1 MSTDKPDSSDK
12 NLRRVA
18 LRFEGTVQAV
28 GFRWTSCM
36 IASRVGCTGWV
47 RNERDGSVSM
57 ELQGTNEAIASFF
70 GMLQAD
76 FNRRHLTFVIAESN
90 DIAPVEGENEL
101 SVRWA

>member
-1 MSTDKPDSSDK
+1 MPADKCDASNQ

-28 GFRWTSCM
+28 GFRWTCRM
-36 IASRVGCTGWV
+36 IADRVGCTGWV
-47 RNERDGSVSM
+47 RNEVDGSVSM
-57 ELQGTNEAIASFF
+57 ELQGTNDAIASFF

-76 FNRRHLTFVIAESN
+76 YNRRHLTFVVTESD
-90 DIAPVEGENEL
+90 DIALVDGENEL

>member
-1 MSTDKPDSSDK
+1 MSTDTYDISDETI
-12 NLRRVA
+12 RRVA

-28 GFRWTSCM
+28 GFRWTCCM
-36 IASRVGCTGWV
+36 IAKRVGCTGWV
-47 RNERDGSVSM
+47 RNELDGSVSM
-57 ELQGTNEAIASFF
+57 ELQGTNDAIASFF

-76 FNRRHLTFVIAESN
+76 YNRRHLTFVVTESD